1 MRFGLVHR
9 IMTDALATLG
19 FLSLLTSG
27 NLDKRLVIAMVLAL
41 VAALS
46 VPERLHTHPWM
57 RNFGTVSSLALLGT
71 QVVRLVWGHDVLSL
85 AVEFAAGL
93 QLIRLATRRGAAH
106 DQQIILLSLLHLVAG
121 TVFGG
126 GLAYAACFVAYL
138 TIVPGAL
145 VLSHLRREVEGNYR
159 QGARDRTGL
168 PVDVPRILRSRRVV
182 SRRFLAA
189 TCSLSIPIF
198 LFTGL
203 LFVLFPRVGLSL
215 LMLNRGRSERMI
227 GFSDRVDLGKVG
239 RLRTDTTIAARVY
252 LPNMPDPPPERLPLY
267 LRGTAFDS
275 YDGRSWRRDKAQ
287 APAEREDDRVWVT
300 PPGYPVGEELMT
312 IDLEPIRPS
321 VVFLPSKAGAFD
333 LVTQTEKL
341 LAKAPVVTRGRESDF
356 YYETPEQ
363 RGLRYRVYARHPLLY
378 ERAVPD
384 AARYLTLPAEVND
397 RLRQLAHQWAAGLED
412 PLAIAQRVEHRLRTE
427 FAYDLNSP
435 SGAADNPLDH
445 FLFESQRGHC
455 EYFSTSMAILLRVL
469 GIPTRNVTGFIGGTL
484 NRFGQ
489 FYAVRQGDAHSWT
502 EVFIDG
508 RGWQRFDPTPSAA
521 AVPQAQTQGMFA
533 FVRDLFEAAGE
544 RWDRHV
550 IGYDLDQQLQ
560 ILNSLRDRFQH
571 RPGPQSRRSFP
582 WGRVLLIVVG
592 VGVVGFATW
601 RWYRSRPSSKPL
613 QLTAS
618 DRNASLSAQLYR
630 ELEDAMRYH
639 GVARRPEVPPLTHAQ
654 ALVGIGHPL
663 AGDFVALTREYQAM
677 RFGGLEATE
686 ARVADFRRR
695 VKALKAREL
704 VDAA

>member
-9 IMTDALATLG
+9 IMTDALAALG
-19 FLSLLTSG
+19 FLALLTSG
-27 NLDKRLVIAMVLAL
+27 TFDTRVAVVLVVAL
-41 VAALS
+41 IAALAI
-46 VPERLHTHPWM
+46 PERLHAHSWM
-57 RNFGTVSSLALLGT
+57 RRFGSVSSLALMGT
-71 QVVRLVWGHDVLSL
+71 QLVRLVLGHDVLNL
-85 AVEFAAGL
+85 AFEFAAGL
-93 QLIRLATRRGAAH
+93 QLVRLATRRGAAH

-121 TVFGG
+121 TIVGG
-126 GLAYAACFVAYL
+126 GLTYAACFLAYL

-182 SRRFLAA
+182 SRRFLAV
-189 TCSLSIPIF
+189 TCSLSVPIF

-215 LMLNRGRSERMI
+215 LLLNRGRTERMI

-239 RLRTDTTIAARVY
+239 RLRADTTIAARVY
-252 LPNMPDPPPERLPLY
+252 LPDMPDSPPERLPLY

-275 YDGRSWRRDKAQ
+275 YDGRSWRRDKSQ
-287 APAEREDDRVWVT
+287 APAERADDRVWVT
-300 PPGYPVGEELMT
+300 PAGYPVGEELMT
-312 IDLEPIRPS
+312 IDLEPISPS

-333 LVTQTEKL
+333 LVTQSEKV
-341 LAKAPVVTRGRESDF
+341 LAKPPTVTRGREGDF

-378 ERAVPD
+378 EQNIPD
-384 AARYLTLPAEVND
+384 AARYLTLPADLNE
-397 RLRQLAHQWAAGLED
+397 RIRQLAHDWAAGLQD
-412 PLAIAQRVEHRLRTE
+412 PLAIAQQVEHRLRNE
-427 FAYDLNSP
+427 YAYDLDSP
-435 SGAADNPLDH
+435 SGAEANPLDH
-445 FLFESQRGHC
+445 FLFESRRGHC

-502 EVFIDG
+502 EVFIEG

-521 AVPQAQTQGMFA
+521 AVPQADTRGMLA

-550 IGYDLDQQLQ
+550 IGYDLDQQLH
-560 ILNSLRDRFQH
+560 ILNSLRQRFRQ
-571 RPGPQSRRSFP
+571 GPTGPAARSS
-582 WGRVLLIVVG
+582 WARAMWMLVGLGVLG
-592 VGVVGFATW
+592 YAAW
-601 RWYRSRPSSKPL
+601 RWYRLRTPNAAPRPTP
-613 QLTAS
+613 S

-639 GVARRPEVPPLTHAQ
+639 GVSRRPELPPLTHAR
-654 ALVGIGHPL
+654 ALVALGHPL
-663 AGDFVALTREYQAM
+663 AQEFVALTQEYQAM

-686 ARVADFRRR
+686 ERVAQYRSR